1 MMNIKTNLGVL
12 LLLIP
17 ACGHAVTL
25 QEAVSAAIMRS
36 PGLNSAREKMASAE
50 SGVGEATSAW
60 FPSVSLNGGSPLL
73 SGDHDRDNSYS
84 LEVRQRLFD
93 FGKAGAKID
102 HAESNQQAEK
112 HSAQNEKEVVAAKV
126 AEAFMSTLK
135 YKKIIDNTKNHLLAQ
150 QEILNLATIRASG
163 GVDNLGDVTQVRVR
177 IMALEAEQTNYL
189 AQLNAAERDYFT
201 LTGNKPVG
209 LEEPDSGLFIQPD
222 PAALRSKIEESPS
235 VVVMRDKQE
244 MARHEYD
251 YTSKGWLPELSLS
264 VSTGRDGYKDKNE
277 TTVMLNVTSNL
288 FDGGGQIY
296 RTQGAAHRMS
306 SARWDV
312 EHQIEELTTRTS
324 RMVQDALSQLRQQKI
339 YAAKVLQ
346 ADKVRELYREQYKV
360 NRRSV
365 LDILNA
371 EQDYFQTMNGQ
382 VSSKYDFLVQ
392 MARIYSELG
401 ILETNLSRKSFT
413 PAEGSVTSG
422 PQIQVGIAEDMLPEQ
437 SKASMRF
444 VEALEKQQVDRKTS
458 IQSTAN
464 HKTQEYSASD
474 ISIPKKSRIQT
485 GEIEANELVDPF
497 VLMGLR

>member
-1 MMNIKTNLGVL
+1 MNIKTNLSIFL
-12 LLLIP
+12 LLMP
-17 ACGHAVTL
+17 TYGHSVTL

-36 PGLNSAREKMASAE
+36 PGLNSARERMASAE

-60 FPSVSLNGGSPLL
+60 FPSVSVNSGAPLS
-73 SGDHDRDNSYS
+73 SGDNDRDNSYA

-93 FGKAGAKID
+93 FGKVGAKID

-112 HSAQNEKEVVAAKV
+112 HSAQNEKEIVAAKV
-126 AEAFMSTLK
+126 AEAFVSTLK

-150 QEILNLATIRASG
+150 QEILNLATIRASA

-177 IMALEAEQTNYL
+177 IMALEAEQTNYS
-189 AQLNAAERDYFT
+189 AQLKAAERDYFT
-201 LTGNKPVG
+201 LTGNKPID
-209 LEEPDSGLFIQPD
+209 LEEPDLGLFVQPD
-222 PAALRSKIEESPS
+222 PAALRDKIEESPS

-251 YTSKGWLPELSLS
+251 YTRKGWLPELSLS

-288 FDGGGQIY
+288 FDGGGQIF

-324 RMVQDALSQLRQQKI
+324 RMVQEALSQLRQQRI
-339 YAAKVLQ
+339 YAAKVQQ

-371 EQDYFQTMNGQ
+371 EQDYFQTLNGLA
-382 VSSKYDFLVQ
+382 SSKYDYLVQ
-392 MARIYSELG
+392 MIRIYSELG
-401 ILETNLSRKSFT
+401 ILETNLSRKSFI
-413 PAEGSVTSG
+413 PADGGVLSA
-422 PQIQVGIAEDMLPEQ
+422 PQTHARMAADTLPEQ
-437 SKASMRF
+437 SNASMRF
-444 VEALEKQQVDRKTS
+444 IEALEKQQASRQAPVKPAAVQPRQGS
-458 IQSTAN
+458 
-464 HKTQEYSASD
+464 SASD
-474 ISIPKKSRIQT
+474 LSTPKNSRTQKN
-485 GEIEANELVDPF
+485 EMDANELVDPF

>member
-1 MMNIKTNLGVL
+1 M
-12 LLLIP
+12 
-17 ACGHAVTL
+17 
-25 QEAVSAAIMRS
+25 
-36 PGLNSAREKMASAE
+36 
-50 SGVGEATSAW
+50 
-60 FPSVSLNGGSPLL
+60 
-73 SGDHDRDNSYS
+73 
-84 LEVRQRLFD
+84 
-93 FGKAGAKID
+93 
-102 HAESNQQAEK
+102 
-112 HSAQNEKEVVAAKV
+112 
-126 AEAFMSTLK
+126 
-135 YKKIIDNTKNHLLAQ
+135 
-150 QEILNLATIRASG
+150 
-163 GVDNLGDVTQVRVR
+163 DNLGDVTQVRVR
-177 IMALEAEQTNYL
+177 IMALEAEQTSYI
-189 AQLNAAERDYFT
+189 AQLSAAERDYFT

-209 LEEPDSGLFIQPD
+209 LEEPDTRLFIQPD

-264 VSTGRDGYKDKNE
+264 LSSGRDGYKDKNE

-324 RMVQDALSQLRQQKI
+324 RMVQEALSQLRQQKI

-371 EQDYFQTMNGQ
+371 EQDYFQTLNGQ
-382 VSSKYDFLVQ
+382 ASSKYDYLVQ
-392 MARIYSELG
+392 MVRIYSELG
-401 ILETNLSRKSFT
+401 ILETNLSRKAFT
-413 PAEGSVTSG
+413 PVQGGVISVTKSR
-422 PQIQVGIAEDMLPEQ
+422 ADALPEQ

-444 VEALEKQQVDRKTS
+444 VEAIEKQQAVQQAPAKSAAVQPTPV
-458 IQSTAN
+458 I
-464 HKTQEYSASD
+464 SASE
-474 ISIPKKSRIQT
+474 ISTPKNSQT
-485 GEIEANELVDPF
+485 QPHEMEANELVDPF
-497 VLMGLR
+497 ILMGLR